1 MIERRQQQHQLYD
14 ETICTNHTNMDDC
27 HSFYD
32 VNNEFEC
39 MWCEFWC
46 LYRHRSPLSTKITC
60 QHRADE
66 LEKKT
71 REEIKVYNVLPPV
84 VLSETPTLVTILG
97 EKLHRHSSLVHA
109 IVHNVTFD
117 NDRYKCDIIKQK
129 SNMVQ
134 CILEEIPQPIS
145 STISSNSKKIQMKM
159 YIDRHI
165 YGQVFPFQL
174 TDNPNGLLRV
184 ILDYDEQI
192 QSQLYIEYSN
202 IQLKAKLGDGN
213 FGEVYRANVQ
223 RIDSDRIEE
232 VAIKKLKRGTDLK
245 KMKMFITEG
254 IQMSKFQHDRILSP
268 MAIIIDLNVGQSPS
282 IVMPIMVNGDL
293 CRYLRQVKV
302 FPLDRLLTFAIQIAE
317 GMEYLAS
324 MNVVHGD
331 LATRNCLLDEKYQI
345 KIGDF
350 GLSRQMY
357 RTDYVTI
364 DDIYRPIRWMAIE
377 CLSNGDLKKP
387 RLTFQSDVW
396 SFGIVLWEIFTLG
409 SYPYEEVSNW
419 DLYGKLR
426 AGYRLHRPTNCP
438 IPVYSLM
445 SLCWSAHLT
454 LRPSFSELSQQLSSI
469 FNDITQK
476 DNIER
481 LTHSNNNLQ
490 LYTSPYSTLADR
502 FIFNRTSITSN
513 NSQNSDSTIFTSS
526 SSLSISV
533 E

>member
-1 MIERRQQQHQLYD
+1 MLRSFIIDTVLVTVVHLTIQCNGSLSSETMIERRQQQHQLYD

-192 QSQLYIEYSN
+192 QSYPGSNQLKLFPIMESMIAGIIGIVLCSTVFIVYIRRKSAQQIIEIVERTIFLRKIKKVLIKRQLYIEYSN

-232 VAIKKLKRGTDLK
+232 VAIKKLKR
-245 KMKMFITEG
+245 EENC
-254 IQMSKFQHDRILSP
+254 
-268 MAIIIDLNVGQSPS
+268 AA
-282 IVMPIMVNGDL
+282 
-293 CRYLRQVKV
+293 
-302 FPLDRLLTFAIQIAE
+302 LL
-317 GMEYLAS
+317 
-324 MNVVHGD
+324 
-331 LATRNCLLDEKYQI
+331 
-345 KIGDF
+345 
-350 GLSRQMY
+350 
-357 RTDYVTI
+357 
-364 DDIYRPIRWMAIE
+364 
-377 CLSNGDLKKP
+377 
-387 RLTFQSDVW
+387 
-396 SFGIVLWEIFTLG
+396 
-409 SYPYEEVSNW
+409 
-419 DLYGKLR
+419 
-426 AGYRLHRPTNCP
+426 PTV
-438 IPVYSLM
+438 I
-445 SLCWSAHLT
+445 LT
-454 LRPSFSELSQQLSSI
+454 LYILANFGSVAG
-469 FNDITQK
+469 
-476 DNIER
+476 
-481 LTHSNNNLQ
+481 
-490 LYTSPYSTLADR
+490 STTPL
-502 FIFNRTSITSN
+502 I
-513 NSQNSDSTIFTSS
+513 
-526 SSLSISV
+526 
-533 E
+533 